1 MKKVV
6 ILILGFLCVY
16 MAYAQRQRYLQLHN
30 PSEFARQEL
39 LRIPFGKFQKHFGL
53 KVQDTL
59 FTLRDQNGQALPYQ
73 LEKLGKTVPQYVLI
87 GLQLAAKGTIRL
99 ALTREAP
106 APVVTKVY
114 ARYVVERKDD
124 FAWEND
130 KVAFRAFGKALEGT
144 AEDAQGFDFWA
155 KRTDALIIND
165 WYKKG
170 DYHKDHGQ
178 GLDYYAVGQTLGLGD
193 MAFYFDDSVHYS
205 KHYRRYEILDNGPLR
220 TTFKLI
226 YDQQHIAGRKLSLEK
241 TISLDAGSQFNKITV
256 EIKGDGARSM
266 PIVVGLAKRKEEEPN
281 FQWDVKRGVFAY
293 FEPVYG
299 DNNITVAGL
308 ILPKGAV
315 KLTDAA
321 QQFLFKLTVKNK
333 KPFTYYAGAA
343 FNKAGGIPSAWAWN
357 KYLNEYDEQIEK
369 PLILSYIK

>member
-1 MKKVV
+1 MKKFF
-6 ILILGFLCVY
+6 ILLLGLFCVST
-16 MAYAQRQRYLQLHN
+16 AFAQKQRYLQLHN
-30 PSEFARQEL
+30 PSDFARQEL
-39 LRIPFGKFQKHFGL
+39 LRIPFAKFQKHFGL
-53 KVQDTL
+53 KEQDTL
-59 FTLRDQNGQALPYQ
+59 FTLRDSNGQALPYQ
-73 LEKLGKTVPQYVLI
+73 LEKLGKKDPQYVLI
-87 GLQLAAKGTIRL
+87 GVQLVAKGTITV
-99 ALTREAP
+99 ALVAEVP
-106 APVVTKVY
+106 APVAPKVY
-114 ARYVVERKDD
+114 ARYVAERKDD

-178 GLDYYAVGQTLGLGD
+178 GLDYYGVGQTLGLGD
-193 MAFYFDDSVHYS
+193 MAFYFDDKLQYA

-226 YDQQHIAGRKLSLEK
+226 YDQQHIAGHNLSLEK

-256 EIKGDGARSM
+256 EIKGDVGRSM

-281 FQWDVKRGVFAY
+281 FQWNAQRGVFAY

-315 KLTDAA
+315 KLADAG
-321 QQFLFKLTVKNK
+321 QQFLFKLSVKNK
-333 KPFTYYAGAA
+333 TPFTYYAGAA
-343 FNKAGGIPSAWAWN
+343 FNKAGGIPSAWAWHQ
-357 KYLNEYDEQIEK
+357 YLKAYEEQMEK
-369 PLILSYIK
+369 PLNLSYIK